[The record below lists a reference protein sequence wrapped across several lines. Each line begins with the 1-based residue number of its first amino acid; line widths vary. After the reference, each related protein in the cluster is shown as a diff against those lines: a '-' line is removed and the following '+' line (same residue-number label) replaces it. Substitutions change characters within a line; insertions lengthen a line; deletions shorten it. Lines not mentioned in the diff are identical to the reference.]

1 MIDRTRAR
9 PDHTDPDRGAV
20 TVETAVIMPAL
31 VLLLAVLLAA
41 AAAGMTAVRYEEAA
55 RASARAAARG
65 ENTAVVERTAREIAG
80 ESASVV
86 VGAAAGRVTVA
97 VSGPAPGILGQWSG
111 WRLDAD
117 ASAAVESIA
126 VAPSDDG
133 PGGAGERGQE
143 GGENGA
149 GGNGPATDRDGA
161 GHGGP

>member
-1 MIDRTRAR
+1 MRCEKSRGHAV
-9 PDHTDPDRGAV
+9 PESDRGAV

-41 AAAGMTAVRYEEAA
+41 AAAGMTTVRFEEAA

-80 ESASVV
+80 DGASVV

-97 VSGPAPGILGQWSG
+97 VSGPAPGILGRWSD

-117 ASAAVESIA
+117 ASAAVES
-126 VAPSDDG
+126 PPGG
-133 PGGAGERGQE
+133 PGGS
-143 GGENGA
+143 GGS
-149 GGNGPATDRDGA
+149 GGSDSGGTDTGSGA
-161 GHGGP
+161 GHAGP